1 MTAKADRIKELLDD
15 PHIVEAFDN
24 VRGYYRRAIE
34 DLNVSDEDSLEARRM
49 LFLLN
54 SVEQDL
60 KKSVDDG
67 LLEDFNATEDERP
80 SFLGELWNRKQ
91 ARH

>member
-15 PHIVEAFDN
+15 PLLKEAFEN
-24 VRGYYRRAIE
+24 VRMHYRRAIE
-34 DLNVSDEDSLEARRM
+34 DLNVTDEDSLEARRM

-60 KKSVDDG
+60 RKSVQDG
-67 LLEDFNATEDERP
+67 LLEDFNATEQERP
-80 SFLGELWNRKQ
+80 SFLGDLWKTKN
-91 ARH
+91 H